1 MTDTYIT
8 WDDNDE
14 ESRAR
19 AFEETG
25 DNLESYG
32 GVKSNASHRSF
43 LDIETNRSV
52 RTGFNREDYD
62 KFRGAERVPVKDKE
76 AIRMCMK
83 AYEKVGIIKNVIDLM
98 GDFASQGITIS
109 HPNERIENFYRSWW
123 KKVSGSERSERFFN
137 TLYKCGVVIVRRRE
151 GRINTDLRREMSK
164 ASTTDVKLDKE
175 KIRRGYLGC
184 KYDFLNPLLVEI
196 DGDYGALY
204 LDELKYKLRVSKNVQ
219 TSMRLN
225 FGDRLSQ
232 TMKSQEFVDL
242 KSEEISVYHYKKDD
256 WQLWARPMIYSILDD
271 IMYLEKMKLADLS
284 ALDGAISN
292 IRLWTVGDLEH
303 KILPTKGTLD
313 RIRNILASNNGG
325 GTMDLIWGPE
335 LKFQESNSQ
344 VYKFLGSEKYQTVLS
359 SIYAGLG
366 VPPTLTGIAGQSG
379 GFTNNFISLKTLIER
394 LEYGRDLLR
403 QFWNQELRRVQKS
416 MGFAKPAVIQFA
428 NMNLSDDVAEKN
440 LLIQLADRDIISQKT
455 LHERMG
461 GNSVIEGARLRKEEK
476 DRSKNVLP
484 PKASPYHNPQI
495 DKQQDNE
502 KERIELNQEGQK
514 EQEKFKR
521 VGRPEDGRPKNA
533 TDKEK
538 RKKRVDDKPRSKP
551 GKANLFLWVNSA
563 QKAVAEI
570 VTPGLLESYG
580 KRNIR
585 VLTKEET
592 AELEDIKLGILSN
605 ITPLTHIDQNAVA
618 AVLEKGAKVPSD
630 IRDLISIFSREF
642 YSDNG
647 RNPTT
652 DELRQIH
659 CLAYVFLN

>member
-14 ESRAR
+14 EGRAK
-19 AFEETG
+19 AFEQTG
-25 DNLESYG
+25 DNLDSYG

-52 RTGFNREDYD
+52 RTGFTREDYD
-62 KFRGAERVPVKDKE
+62 KFRGSERVPVKDKE

-109 HPNERIENFYRSWW
+109 HPNERIENFYRAWW

-151 GRINTDLRREMSK
+151 GRINSGLRREMSK
-164 ASTTDVKLDKE
+164 GSETDVKLGKE
-175 KIRRGYLGC
+175 KVRRGYLGC

-204 LDELKYKLRVSKNVQ
+204 LDDLKYKLRVSKKVQ
-219 TSMRLN
+219 TSMHLN
-225 FGDRLSQ
+225 FADRVSQ
-232 TMKSQEFVDL
+232 TMHSKEFVDL
-242 KSEEISVYHYKKDD
+242 KPEEISVYHYKKDD

-313 RIRNILASNNGG
+313 RIRNILASNTGG

-416 MGFAKPAVIQFA
+416 MGFAKPATIQFA

-461 GNSVIEGARLRKEEK
+461 GNNVIEGARLRKEEK
-476 DRSKNVLP
+476 DRAKNALP

-495 DKQQDNE
+495 DKQQENE
-502 KERIELNQEGQK
+502 KEKIELNQKGQEDQK
-514 EQEKFKR
+514 KFKK

-533 TDKEK
+533 KDKDQ

-551 GKANLFLWVNSA
+551 GKAGLHLWVNSA
-563 QKAVAEI
+563 QKAIAET
-570 VTPGLLESYG
+570 VTPALLESYG
-580 KRNIR
+580 KKNLRL
-585 VLTKEET
+585 LTRTEA
-592 AELEDIKLGILSN
+592 AELEDIKLGVLVNIPPFAEINQDLILKVMS
-605 ITPLTHIDQNAVA
+605 Q
-618 AVLEKGAKVPSD
+618 GAKVTSD
-630 IRDLISIFSREF
+630 VRELLFSFTRDF
-642 YSDNG
+642 YSENE

-652 DELRQIH
+652 DELRQMH
-659 CLAYVFLN
+659 GLAYVFLN